1 MCVCVLIYAF
11 VCTEWI
17 PWLSSCITS
26 CCLCCPPPSR
36 SSDWICFLVQSRWR
50 YPLPQIPSFTGKH
63 IFFLIIFL
71 SNNNNIFKM
80 ILRVLSWGTS
90 MSLFYNLILFLSSS
104 SRIVCQ
110 KTFYWMLSTL
120 NSSTV
125 SMKSGLMLTKP
136 LTTIIMPPCSS
147 LFVAL
152 DLGKGPIL
160 LGFVFSV

>member
-1 MCVCVLIYAF
+1 M
-11 VCTEWI
+11 
-17 PWLSSCITS
+17 
-26 CCLCCPPPSR
+26 CLCVQNEFRDYPPVLRHAVSVAR
-36 SSDWICFLVQSRWR
+36 RLQD
-50 YPLPQIPSFTGKH
+50 PLIEFASLCNPDEDILCLKYHPLQV
-63 IFFLIIFL
+63 IFFIIFL

-80 ILRVLSWGTS
+80 ILRVLSWGTF
-90 MSLFYNLILFLSSS
+90 MSLFYNVILFLSSS

-110 KTFYWMLSTL
+110 KMFCWMLSTL

-136 LTTIIMPPCSS
+136 LTTTIMPPCFS

-152 DLGKGPIL
+152 DPGKGPIL